1 MSFAITAAVVAVG
14 SVAYSGY
21 QANMANKQQR
31 SAQNE
36 ARLNAEA
43 QAKAADQAMNAANR
57 KSPNVRNILES
68 NTGSGLSGTMLT
80 GPQGVSNDKLQL
92 GKSTLLGM

>member
-1 MSFAITAAVVAVG
+1 MSLVAVAVG
-14 SVAYSGY
+14 AAYVGY
-21 QANMANKQQR
+21 SAYQGNMASKSQK
-31 SAQNE
+31 SAQLD
-36 ARLNAEA
+36 AQRNAEA

-80 GPQGVSNDKLQL
+80 GPQGVSTDKLQL

>member
-1 MSFAITAAVVAVG
+1 MSFAVVAIG
-14 SVAYSGY
+14 AAAIGYSAYQG
-21 QANMANKQQR
+21 NMASKSQK
-31 SAQNE
+31 SAQLD
-36 ARLNAEA
+36 AQRNAEA

-80 GPQGVSNDKLQL
+80 GPQGVSTDKLQL

>member
-1 MSFAITAAVVAVG
+1 MSLAVVAIGAAAVG
-14 SVAYSGY
+14 YTAYQS
-21 QANMANKQQR
+21 NMASKSQK
-31 SAQNE
+31 SAQLD
-36 ARLNAEA
+36 AQRNAEA

-68 NTGSGLSGTMLT
+68 NSSGSGLSGTMLT
-80 GPQGVSNDKLQL
+80 GPQGVSTDKLQL